1 MINIEEKNRRKRRRT
16 EKRKA
21 WKEKR
26 EKKEVVDKNEY
37 DSDNMVI
44 LDNEDT
50 ELEAKAVQDYESLTL
65 IRMNSIG
72 KVELMLWLYKFYN
85 LMQLSTV

>member
-1 MINIEEKNRRKRRRT
+1 MKIIGNDSEAASTIINIEEKNRRKRRRT

-50 ELEAKAVQDYESLTL
+50 ELDAKAVQDYESLTL

-72 KVELMLWLYKFYN
+72 KVELML
-85 LMQLSTV
+85 